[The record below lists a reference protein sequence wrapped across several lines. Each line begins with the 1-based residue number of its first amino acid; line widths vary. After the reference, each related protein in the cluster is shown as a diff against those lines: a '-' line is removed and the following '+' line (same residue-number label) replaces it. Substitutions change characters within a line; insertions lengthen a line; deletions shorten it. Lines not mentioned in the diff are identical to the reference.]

1 MLLSLSLVTI
11 LIALN
16 VSWQKKNVLLSQ
28 GSWHVWL
35 CECLKLRCAVTP
47 RSLCGTLLYTVRLW
61 LSVLS
66 STKPNYSSALSFDDI
81 EVMSVLSCG

>member
-11 LIALN
+11 LIPLN

-35 CECLKLRCAVTP
+35 CECLKLRRAVTP
-47 RSLCGTLLYTVRLW
+47 RSLCGTLLYTVWLW

-66 STKPNYSSALSFDDI
+66 STKPNYSSALLFGDF
-81 EVMSVLSCG
+81 EVMSILSCG